1 MNKEQRK
8 REAFKKRFEESFGK
22 NYDVIWHDAHTIERW
37 SDYSFTTDDGRTF
50 GVFANGNSL
59 SNSIE
64 LRFRAVD
71 ALVAPHIVEQLGKV
85 AGFILEVGTTDPPL
99 IFGDE
104 EALRTAWLKLHEES
118 NVLMN
123 AEEQAFFDAYY
134 ASEEEEDESGD

>member
-8 REAFKKRFEESFGK
+8 REALKRFEESFGK
-22 NYDVIWHDAHTIERW
+22 DYDVVWDDAHTIERW

-50 GVFANGNSL
+50 GVFANGNSR
-59 SNSIE
+59 SDSIE

-71 ALVAPHIVEQLGKV
+71 APVSPRAVEQLGKT

-104 EALRTAWLKLHEES
+104 EALRTAWLGLHQEHGVPLS
-118 NVLMN
+118 DL
-123 AEEQAFFDAYY
+123 EQAFFDAYY
-134 ASEEEEDESGD
+134 VNEEDEPAEN